1 MGKLKWVTKSVSFSC
16 QDPPR
21 FTQNISL
28 PSAFRV
34 ARFRSPVSGPLTEAD
49 GAPRRSGEQSVLI
62 RLRPRAHL
70 PLDPPPVRRPE
81 KATTIVIVMTMIIMI
96 LVLRTTYYVLLVTII
111 MKIMMI
117 IMISIKP
124 QGEPIV

>member
-1 MGKLKWVTKSVSFSC
+1 MGKLKWITKSVSFSC
-16 QDPPR
+16 QDPPK
-21 FTQNISL
+21 FTKNVSL

-34 ARFRSPVSGPLTEAD
+34 AGFRLPVSGPLTEAD

-81 KATTIVIVMTMIIMI
+81 KATAIMIVIIIIMI
-96 LVLRTTYYVLLVTII
+96 MI
-111 MKIMMI
+111 MI
-117 IMISIKP
+117 IVTSTTCY
-124 QGEPIV
+124 